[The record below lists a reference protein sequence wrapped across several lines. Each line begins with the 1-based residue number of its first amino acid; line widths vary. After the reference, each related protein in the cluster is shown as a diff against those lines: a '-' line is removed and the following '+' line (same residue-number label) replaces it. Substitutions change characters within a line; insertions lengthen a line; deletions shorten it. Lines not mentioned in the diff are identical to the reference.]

1 MPTPRKPTQQKINEG
16 DAHRSGRQAL
26 QRKLDAE
33 PHAEHGLPPAPEY
46 LPERARDAYEFWRAE
61 LELMQLDHTP
71 DRVALEGAAVA
82 YCRATEAELT
92 VSREGAIVDEP
103 VIYRGKPLSGVT
115 RKKKHPAVTIS
126 NAAWSLMKI
135 FCCEFGFT
143 PLSRSRLT
151 VEPRRQ
157 DAGDQL
163 DELLRGP
170 RLSATER
177 GRQ

>member
-1 MPTPRKPTQQKINEG
+1 MRRKTTTQKVLEG
-16 DAHRSGRQAL
+16 DKSKIGKHVL

-33 PHAEHGLPPAPEY
+33 PRAQSGLPPAPEY

-61 LELMQLDHTP
+61 LELTQLDHTP
-71 DRVALEGAAVA
+71 DRVALEGAAMA
-82 YCRATEAELT
+82 YCRATEAELS
-92 VSREGAIVDEP
+92 VSREGAIVGEP

-151 VEPRRQ
+151 VEPRQ

-170 RLSATER
+170 RLTEDER
-177 GRQ
+177 RKLK